1 MSINRVEISG
11 NLGRDPVLRYTSAGQ
26 AVLGIC
32 MCVNDRVKRDDK
44 WVDKPNWVDVTVF
57 GPRGEALSKILEKGA
72 HVAVAGRLSQQSW
85 KDKETGKARS
95 RLEVIAEDVDIFGRA
110 PAKQDGPRQEDVE
123 IYDEEIP
130 F

>member
-26 AVLGIC
+26 AVLGMC
-32 MCVNDRVKRDDK
+32 MC
-44 WVDKPNWVDVTVF
+44 VDKPNWVDVTVF